1 MKNKKCN
8 LSFRA
13 NSSFGYGSSRR
24 PKADSHLETNPNS
37 NSNFEFFLKQTIS
50 PFLKSKIVRQLRL
63 SRVSRLVSKHLR

>member
-37 NSNFEFFLKQTIS
+37 NSNFEFFFKTDN
-50 PFLKSKIVRQLRL
+50 KSVFK
-63 SRVSRLVSKHLR
+63 K